1 MVQSRKGRAVRGSAV
16 ARHIALGLTDQEL
29 IDQYA
34 LMMLMRTFDVR
45 VLALNRQGKVPIAAS
60 SQGHEAAE
68 LGSLLAAKKYGN
80 YMLFPYYRDLALR
93 TAGIG
98 VGTSMLSYMGKA
110 GDVYSGGRQ
119 FPLQGACLEDRVIC
133 QSNVVAAGMTQAVGY
148 ALGSKM
154 QGDDTVVLS
163 YFGDGASSQ
172 GECHEAM
179 NFASIHKLPVVFI
192 CENNKYAI
200 SVPLHLQ
207 MAIAN
212 VAERAKTYGFP
223 GHVVNGIDFLDCY
236 GATKDAISHARTV
249 GPVLLDMDVERIQ
262 PHTTD
267 DDQRRYRSK
276 EELEMSHKRDPLMI
290 LLDYLTNVHLLDDA
304 RVEEIRVTARAEVNE
319 ATDLAEAAPYPDVST
334 FYDHLYAP

>member
-1 MVQSRKGRAVRGSAV
+1 
-16 ARHIALGLTDQEL
+16 
-29 IDQYA
+29 
-34 LMMLMRTFDVR
+34 MMLMRTFDER

-68 LGSLLAAKKYGN
+68 LGSLLAAKKCGN

-98 VGTSMLSYMGKA
+98 VNTSMLSYMGKA

-148 ALGSKM
+148 ALASRM

-207 MAIAN
+207 MAISN

-223 GHVVNGIDFLDCY
+223 GHVVDGIDFLDCY

-276 EELEMSHKRDPLMI
+276 EELDMSHKRDPVVI
-290 LLDYLTNVHLLDDA
+290 LRDYLTNVHLLDDT
-304 RVEEIRVTARAEVNE
+304 RVEEIRVSVRAEVNE
-319 ATDLAEAAPYPDVST
+319 ATDLGEASPYPDTST